1 MVATR
6 TGPQQV
12 TVRYRDGM
20 ERTVP
25 VRRGQFV
32 LDALREHGI
41 PALHQCLSGTC
52 GTCVARLAAGEMS
65 METDRLAVALLASE
79 RAEGLRL
86 MCVSRPRGDCVIDLD
101 YRFDLAESG
110 PEIYPARVAALEQPA
125 ANVVKLVLELAA
137 GDGFAFRGGQ
147 YARLQVPG
155 DGQWRS
161 YSFASAVSAVSAA
174 SAASASGD
182 LPRLE
187 FLVRLLP
194 GGAMSGYLAGP
205 AAVGDE
211 ILIEGPYGRFLLGDP
226 GAPVIFVAG
235 GTGLAPV
242 IAMLD
247 EIRVSTGGRPQILLS
262 FGCATEENLFYLD
275 ELKLREFWMP
285 NLEVRVSVE
294 TGAPKGSRFAS
305 GTPVDAFDA
314 GDVKDPATMAYLC
327 GPPGM
332 IEAAHER
339 LTGFG
344 LSPDNIVAEEFAASG
359 D

>member
-1 MVATR
+1 MIETCSKGGSQR
-6 TGPQQV
+6 V
-12 TVRYRDGM
+12 TVRYRDGA
-20 ERTVP
+20 ERSVTVTD
-25 VRRGQFV
+25 GQFV

-41 PALHQCLSGTC
+41 PALHQCLSGIC
-52 GTCVARLAAGEMS
+52 GTCVARLAAGDMS
-65 METDRLAVALLASE
+65 MKTDQLAVALLASE

-86 MCVSRPRGDCVIDLD
+86 MCVSRPLGDCVLDLD

-110 PEIYPARVAALEQPA
+110 PRTYPARVAALERPA

-155 DGQWRS
+155 SGEWRS
-161 YSFASAVSAVSAA
+161 YSMA
-174 SAASASGD
+174 SAASAPGD
-182 LPRLE
+182 PPRLE

-194 GGAMSGYLAGP
+194 DGAMSGYLAGR
-205 AAVGDE
+205 AAVGDK
-211 ILIEGPYGRFLLGDP
+211 ILMAGPYGRFLLGGL

-247 EIRVSTGGRPQILLS
+247 TIRAWTGGRPQILLS

-285 NLEVRVSVE
+285 DLEVRVSVE
-294 TGAPKGSRFAS
+294 SGAPKGSRFAS
-305 GTPVDAFDA
+305 GTPVDALGA
-314 GDVKDPATMAYLC
+314 GDVKNPATKAYLC